1 MADEGSPPPE
11 AASTTDWISA
21 TSSVLAAVIA
31 LITLFTVYVAALQLI
46 SQRRKNRHGLSS
58 LYLGP
63 WRSKVVSSSLFR
75 LQTTISTP
83 TVSLSKLRSQKWQPR
98 FVFPAGF
105 ERAFVRRKSILDLE
119 KTTEVM
125 LPRANWVTFLQSLGL
140 TPETDTLYDMQ
151 FESELI
157 GGTVPMRWRG
167 PDLAAICSMLGFQAA
182 GERPEFREP
191 MPLPTMWS
199 GPLGYLQ
206 FRAGFEG
213 CVVEFRRRND
223 TVHQLGS
230 RFHGHYQGQFITES
244 MTPQLCHSVGT
255 FCVEKNGRKTLF
267 FIGEALSDTWLE
279 FIFSSLDTKSDA
291 KKNDNS
297 KGGNGRGTP
306 TTEDRGPLD
315 EALQELE
322 TASMT
327 SDQILEKVWGL
338 PPKHEK
344 PTAGPEA
351 AGVRSELLDS
361 ILEEARKKEQRKR
374 NLRTIIEPSP
384 GLLSVLAVGELAAS
398 RGFPLSDCI
407 EYHRLLVHTSN
418 IDKEAYPFTLGD
430 FRMDRDGL
438 ELMQNA
444 VLNVKPHGFYFSP
457 GYLLASDLN
466 DIYDHVR
473 KELRNRKQ
481 FFPGVSVAGWQGHPE
496 LYWGAELLNEMQRLR
511 LTAQTTFS
519 VNDMGILSH
528 AVARV
533 SGACDAA
540 KHAELVWAMI
550 VCPNLFTHL
559 AKFCRTATAGE
570 FKNFLGGSARTDK
583 ERMDTSGLPHL
594 SKDEKGAGDD
604 DNDYNGDEDNDGYAA
619 DPDDDILSDT
629 EAEGRRVR
637 AGRYAVPLCVDGDY
651 SGVQLLGA
659 FIDVCLRYCWIE
671 KCWRTN
677 VQHYG
682 AAIPPTVLM
691 F

>member
-1 MADEGSPPPE
+1 MADQGSPPPDGP
-11 AASTTDWISA
+11 STADWVSA

-31 LITLFTVYVAALQLI
+31 LVTLFTVYVAALQLI

-63 WRSKVVSSSLFR
+63 WRSKVVSSSSFK
-75 LQTTISTP
+75 LQTTISAP
-83 TVSLSKLRSQKWQPR
+83 TSKWQPK
-98 FVFPAGF
+98 FVFPTGF
-105 ERAFVRRKSILDLE
+105 ERTFVRRKSILDVE
-119 KTTEVM
+119 KATEVV

-167 PDLAAICSMLGFQAA
+167 PDLAAICSMLGFQIP
-182 GERPEFREP
+182 GERAEFREP
-191 MPLPTMWS
+191 MPLPTIWS

-213 CVVEFRRRND
+213 CVVEFCRRNLA
-223 TVHQLGS
+223 VHQLGS
-230 RFHGHYQGQFITES
+230 RFHRHYQGQFVTES

-255 FCVEKNGRKTLF
+255 FCVEKDGRKTLF
-267 FIGEALSDTWLE
+267 YIGEAMSDTWLE
-279 FIFSSLDTKSDA
+279 FICSNLDTKPNA
-291 KKNDNS
+291 RKNDNS
-297 KGGNGRGTP
+297 KAPDGQETP
-306 TTEDRGPLD
+306 TTEDGASID
-315 EALQELE
+315 AALRELE

-338 PPKHEK
+338 PPKREK

-351 AGVRSELLDS
+351 AGVRSELLDN
-361 ILEEARKKEQRKR
+361 IIEEVQKKEQRKK

-384 GLLSVLAVGELAAS
+384 GLLSVLTIGELVAS

-407 EYHRLLVHTSN
+407 EYHRLLVHTSDV
-418 IDKEAYPFTLGD
+418 DKKAYPFSLGD

-438 ELMQNA
+438 ELMRNA
-444 VLNVKPHGFYFSP
+444 ILNIKPHGFYFSP
-457 GYLLASDLN
+457 GDNLASDLN

-473 KELRNRKQ
+473 SELRNRAH
-481 FFPGVSVAGWQGHPE
+481 FFPGVAMASWQGNPE

-519 VNDMGILSH
+519 VEDMGILSH

-533 SGACDAA
+533 LSACDAA
-540 KHAELVWAMI
+540 RHVELVWAMI
-550 VCPNLFTHL
+550 VCPDLFTHL
-559 AKFCRTATAGE
+559 AKFGRTATADE
-570 FKNFLGGSARTDK
+570 FTEFLRGSVRTGK

-594 SKDEKGAGDD
+594 SKNERQPGD
-604 DNDYNGDEDNDGYAA
+604 DNDDNGEEDI
-619 DPDDDILSDT
+619 DDNISSNT
-629 EAEGRRVR
+629 EAEDGRVQ
-637 AGRYAVPLCVDGDY
+637 AGQYAVPLCLDGDY
-651 SGVQLLGA
+651 SAVQLLGA

-671 KCWRTN
+671 KSWRTN